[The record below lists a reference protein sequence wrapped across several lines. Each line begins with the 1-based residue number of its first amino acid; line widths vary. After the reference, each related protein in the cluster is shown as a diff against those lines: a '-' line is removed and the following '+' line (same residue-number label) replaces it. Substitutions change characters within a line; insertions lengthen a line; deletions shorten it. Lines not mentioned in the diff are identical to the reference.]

1 MIPTN
6 NFQNDSSLNQFVRG
20 GVTQVQIVNSRMVI
34 PKALPFYLYLPSLK
48 IRESNR
54 FNISTMNKIINVPEW
69 LEENKVALSTP
80 PVCNELMHFGQ
91 LIIMF
96 VGGGN
101 IREDFHINEGEELFY
116 QLKGEMLLVIEEA
129 GRDVSYESNVTLVLA
144 CDAKRRTVTG

>member
-1 MIPTN
+1 
-6 NFQNDSSLNQFVRG
+6 
-20 GVTQVQIVNSRMVI
+20 MVI

-48 IRESNR
+48 IRESNPS
-54 FNISTMNKIINVPEW
+54 NSSKMDKIINVTEW

-129 GRDVSYESNVTLVLA
+129 GRDLGYQSVDIPMTMMVVTSLCSGHFLDIGDIFLDRSPRSSY
-144 CDAKRRTVTG
+144 DKI

>member
-1 MIPTN
+1 
-6 NFQNDSSLNQFVRG
+6 
-20 GVTQVQIVNSRMVI
+20 
-34 PKALPFYLYLPSLK
+34 
-48 IRESNR
+48 
-54 FNISTMNKIINVPEW
+54 MNKIINVTEW

-129 GRDVSYESNVTLVLA
+129 GRDLGYQTGYIDVGDGCLRRNELVTIF
-144 CDAKRRTVTG
+144 RYW

>member
-1 MIPTN
+1 
-6 NFQNDSSLNQFVRG
+6 
-20 GVTQVQIVNSRMVI
+20 MVI

-48 IRESNR
+48 IRESKP
-54 FNISTMNKIINVPEW
+54 SKSSKMDKIINVAEW

-129 GRDVSYESNVTLVLA
+129 GREMGYQTCGHPGDNGR
-144 CDAKRRTVTG
+144 KPR

>member
-1 MIPTN
+1 
-6 NFQNDSSLNQFVRG
+6 
-20 GVTQVQIVNSRMVI
+20 MVI

-48 IRESNR
+48 IRESNPS
-54 FNISTMNKIINVPEW
+54 NLPKMNKIINVTEW

-129 GRDVSYESNVTLVLA
+129 GRDLGYQTGYIDVGDGCLRRNELVTIF
-144 CDAKRRTVTG
+144 RYW

>member
-1 MIPTN
+1 
-6 NFQNDSSLNQFVRG
+6 
-20 GVTQVQIVNSRMVI
+20 
-34 PKALPFYLYLPSLK
+34 
-48 IRESNR
+48 
-54 FNISTMNKIINVPEW
+54 MNKIINVPEW

-129 GRDVSYESNVTLVLA
+129 GRDLGYQTCGHSGDNDVGDIVMLMAIFKMLA
-144 CDAKRRTVTG
+144 TFFWIGHQGHHTTKYDVDD

>member
-1 MIPTN
+1 
-6 NFQNDSSLNQFVRG
+6 
-20 GVTQVQIVNSRMVI
+20 MVI

-54 FNISTMNKIINVPEW
+54 FNLSKMNKIINVSEW

-129 GRDVSYESNVTLVLA
+129 GRDVSYEYNITRWYNSEIEGFQNCTNG
-144 CDAKRRTVTG
+144 CHRNFNPCKDTKKYQ

>member
-1 MIPTN
+1 
-6 NFQNDSSLNQFVRG
+6 
-20 GVTQVQIVNSRMVI
+20 MVI
-34 PKALPFYLYLPSLK
+34 PKALPFYFYQPSSK

-54 FNISTMNKIINVPEW
+54 FNITTMNKIINVPEW

-116 QLKGEMLLVIEEA
+116 QLKGEMLLVIEEPQA
-129 GRDVSYESNVTLVLA
+129 IIL
-144 CDAKRRTVTG
+144 